1 MLHHNPTGFFK
12 TIMHMDDR
20 GATLRRTGQP
30 EKNGLIQAAVPKS
43 VLFALVVGIVLTSF
57 LFAQVYRLETEKH
70 NSEFAR
76 RAELRIRLFDQSVH
90 DSVAGL
96 RSVNQL
102 FAISDTPISGEQFR
116 QIALPLLAQQPYIR
130 SFVFHRYVTLPQR
143 RAYEAAMRRNYPGFS
158 INQVQEGRLVPA
170 SGTGPWLVVEYYEP
184 LARNE
189 AVLGYDVLPDPVQAV
204 STRRAMDT
212 GMVSASALKPSF
224 VLSQQRGTEGKVF
237 SLVLPLY
244 RRGAPLHDAASRRR
258 AFIGETMTG
267 FHAYR
272 FARQVF
278 ERAGLLDM
286 PAVHINVYAAASPDE
301 AALVFRH
308 GAAPPAPSVSPL
320 ASRILGPAA
329 VVRAFHTVDIAGMP
343 WHLVVSRDPPSAMAA
358 HASAL
363 LVLAAGVALTLL
375 STAYLKAAVARS
387 RIIEQTVE
395 KRTAELQAR
404 TNELQL
410 TMRELQLR
418 NRAIEAS
425 ANAIFITSAQRP
437 DYLVEYVN
445 PAFERITGYR
455 FEEMVG
461 QSFRLL
467 DGPDKDQAGL
477 IELMAAMAAR
487 REAHATV
494 RSYRKDG
501 TMYWNEIHVA
511 PVRDEQGEVHH
522 FVHVNYDV
530 TETRRYQEQLEYRA
544 NFDPL
549 TGLANR
555 NLLQDRLQ
563 QAISY
568 ASRFSRTV
576 WVAFIDLDRF
586 KFVNDSAGHNCG
598 DLLLKVVAERLKA
611 GVRAADTV
619 GRMGG
624 DEFVLVLPQYAT
636 GAMTAD
642 TIEKVMSLVAR
653 PIPINGKEFFVTCSI
668 GIAVFPDDGT
678 SAETLL
684 THADIAMYRAKEM
697 GRNNFQFFEPALN
710 KRTQAR
716 LRIEG
721 ALRHALA
728 RGEFVLHYQ
737 PQVNLKTGNIVG
749 AEALIRWQHADFG
762 MVLPADFIALAEETG
777 LIVPIGAWV
786 LRTACAQN
794 QAWQAAGLGKL
805 RVAVNLS
812 GIQFAQPDIVQ
823 TVAATLAESGLDP
836 ACLEIEITESVVMHD
851 VERTVTT
858 LHQLKALGVKL
869 SVDDFGTGYSSLAY
883 LKRFP
888 IDVLKIDQSFVRD
901 IAADLDDATIV
912 VSIIALAHK
921 LRLHVIAEGVETLE
935 QLTFL
940 RDHGCDEIQGYY
952 FSKPVA
958 ATAIE
963 QTLQEGKRLDAEQ
976 GTA

>member
-1 MLHHNPTGFFK
+1 
-12 TIMHMDDR
+12 MHMDDH
-20 GATLRRTGQP
+20 GATLRRAGQP
-30 EKNGLIQAAVPKS
+30 KQDGLIQGAVPKS
-43 VLFALVVGIVLTSF
+43 VLFALAVGIVLTA
-57 LFAQVYRLETEKH
+57 LLGTQVYRLETEND

-76 RAELRIRLFDQSVH
+76 RAELRVRIFKQSVH
-90 DSVAGL
+90 EAVAGL
-96 RSVNQL
+96 RSINQL
-102 FAISDTPISGEQFR
+102 FAISGTPVSREQFR
-116 QIALPLLAQQPYIR
+116 EIATPLLAQHPYVR
-130 SFVFHRYVTLPQR
+130 SFVFHRYVTGPELP
-143 RAYEAAMRRNYPGFS
+143 AYEAAMRRNYPGVT
-158 INQVQEGRLVPA
+158 IRQLQEGRLVPA
-170 SGTGPWLVVEYYEP
+170 TGTGPYVITEYIEP
-184 LARNE
+184 LKGNE
-189 AVLGYDVLPDPVQAV
+189 GGLGYDALSEPVRALAL
-204 STRRAMDT
+204 RRAMDT
-212 GMVSASALKPSF
+212 GLVSASGLRPFPQGIA
-224 VLSQQRGTEGKVF
+224 GKVF
-237 SLVLPLY
+237 TIELPLY
-244 RRGAPLHDAASRRR
+244 RRGAPLHDAAARRR
-258 AFIGETMTG
+258 AFIGDTVAV
-267 FHAYR
+267 FDAHR

-278 ERAGLLDM
+278 ERADLLDM
-286 PAVHINVYAAASPDE
+286 QGVHINVYAAASPDE

-308 GAAPPAPSVSPL
+308 GAAPPPAPSVSL
-320 ASRILGPAA
+320 VARLLGPAA
-329 VVRAFHTVDIAGMP
+329 LAKASSTVDIAGMP
-343 WHLVVSRDPPSAMAA
+343 WHIVVSRDPPSAMAA
-358 HASAL
+358 HPSAL
-363 LVLAAGVALTLL
+363 VVLAAGVLLTLL
-375 STAYLKAAVARS
+375 SAAYLKAASSRS
-387 RIIEQTVE
+387 RVIEQTVD

-404 TNELQL
+404 TSELQL
-410 TMRELQLR
+410 TTSELQQTTSDLQLR

-425 ANAIFITSAQRP
+425 ANAIFITSAQGP

-445 PAFERITGYR
+445 PAFERITGYPAA
-455 FEEMVG
+455 EIVG
-461 QSFRLL
+461 QPVRLL
-467 DGPDKDQAGL
+467 AGAEQDQPAS
-477 IELMAAMAAR
+477 IELLAAMEAR
-487 REAHATV
+487 REVQATV

-522 FVHVNYDV
+522 FVHVAYDV

-544 NFDPL
+544 NFDAL

-555 NLLQDRLQ
+555 NLLHDRLQ
-563 QAISY
+563 QALSY
-568 ASRFSRTV
+568 ASRFKKTV

-624 DEFVLVLPQYAT
+624 DEFVLVLPQYQS
-636 GAMTAD
+636 GPMTAE
-642 TIEKVMSLVAR
+642 TIEKVMVQVAT
-653 PIPINGKEFFVTCSI
+653 PIPIGGKEFFVTCSI

-901 IAADLDDATIV
+901 IATDLDDATIV
-912 VSIIALAHK
+912 VSIIALAHN
-921 LRLHVIAEGVETLE
+921 LRLHVIAEGVETVE
-935 QLTFL
+935 QLAYL
-940 RDHGCDEIQGYY
+940 RQHGCDEIQGYY
-952 FSKPVA
+952 FSRPVE
-958 ATAIE
+958 ATTIA
-963 QTLQEGKRLDAEQ
+963 QTLREGKRLDAGQ
-976 GTA
+976 RTA